1 MKQSKKEKYLG
12 DIVDISGKIRPNIE
26 ARRSKGLGIVNNI
39 LAIINEIPLGHWRV
53 EAGLQLRQAM
63 LVNGCL
69 LNSEA
74 WHGVKETDI
83 KLLEKVDESLL
94 RGILNS
100 HAKIPLEAL
109 YLETGAL
116 PIRFIIASRRLMYLH
131 SILEKDSK
139 ELVRRI
145 YDAQKANTSPG
156 DFVELIAEDKAA
168 INLSISEEQIK
179 SLKKAKF
186 KVIVRNKIRIAACK
200 SLNKEK
206 EKHSKMNGLV
216 YTKLEKASYLGSPL
230 FNNENVKLLLA
241 LRTRTVK
248 GIKNDF
254 RGMYPDNLCPLSCDT
269 PDTLQHVLEC
279 PVLQQY
285 HTSQEVSTSN
295 IRYTDVFTENVRK
308 LG

>member
-53 EAGLQLRQAM
+53 EAGLRLRQAM

-69 LNSEA
+69 FNSEA

-100 HAKIPLEAL
+100 HGKIPLEAL

-168 INLSISEEQIK
+168 INLSISEEQIE
-179 SLKKAKF
+179 
-186 KVIVRNKIRIAACK
+186 
-200 SLNKEK
+200 SLN
-206 EKHSKMNGLV
+206 
-216 YTKLEKASYLGSPL
+216 
-230 FNNENVKLLLA
+230 
-241 LRTRTVK
+241 
-248 GIKNDF
+248 
-254 RGMYPDNLCPLSCDT
+254 
-269 PDTLQHVLEC
+269 
-279 PVLQQY
+279 
-285 HTSQEVSTSN
+285 
-295 IRYTDVFTENVRK
+295 
-308 LG
+308 